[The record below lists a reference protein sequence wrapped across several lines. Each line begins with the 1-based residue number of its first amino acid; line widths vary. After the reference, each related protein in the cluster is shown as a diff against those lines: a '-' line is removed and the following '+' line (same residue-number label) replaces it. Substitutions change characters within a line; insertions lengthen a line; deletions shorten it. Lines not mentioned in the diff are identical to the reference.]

1 MNDPD
6 QKTVAPKSLSEL
18 FWVLSFLALRG
29 FGGVLPWAQRVLVQE
44 RNWLSNAEF
53 LELLAYGQILPGPNI
68 CNLIIMLGDRHF
80 GWRGALVAL
89 TGILLFP
96 IFAVLILFYLYAQ
109 FSSIPLVRSALNGM
123 AAVAAGL
130 IIAMGVKL
138 AVTLAREKQG
148 YWRWLIISVCVILGV
163 VVFKWSVAFVLLVLG
178 PIALLLSGLYLSQ
191 AKA

>member
-1 MNDPD
+1 MSKLD

-29 FGGVLPWAQRVLVQE
+29 FGGVLPWAQRVLVEE
-44 RNWLSNAEF
+44 RNWLTKPEF

-89 TGILLFP
+89 SGILLFP

-109 FSSIPLVRSALNGM
+109 FSSMPLVRSALNGM

-138 AVTLAREKQG
+138 AFTLANEKNG
-148 YWRWLIISVCVILGV
+148 YWRWLIISVCVVLGV
-163 VVFKWSVAFVLLVLG
+163 AVFKWSVAFVLLVLG
-178 PIALLLSGLYLSQ
+178 PVAVLLSGLYLSKAQ
-191 AKA
+191 A